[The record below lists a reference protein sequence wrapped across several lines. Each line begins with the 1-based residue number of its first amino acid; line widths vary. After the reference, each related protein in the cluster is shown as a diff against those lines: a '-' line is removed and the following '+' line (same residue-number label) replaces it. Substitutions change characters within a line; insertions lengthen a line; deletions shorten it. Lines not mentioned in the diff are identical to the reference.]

1 MTLSGSGF
9 LRCDRKFNAPAT
21 FLEQAKQ
28 LAVKPEPLIQIED
41 VNVTLNGHRVL
52 SRISWRLLPDE
63 HWVFVG
69 PNGSGKTTLLKLIRG
84 ELWPDP
90 AGHGSRIY
98 ALDGEAH
105 PSPIGVREKIALVS
119 PELQERYLQQD
130 WSLSGQ
136 EMILTGFLN
145 TDLLYQ
151 KPTSSQRDQVDKI
164 IREFG
169 LERLARKQIQQI
181 SAGELRK
188 LSIARALVNAP
199 RVLILDE
206 FCDGLD
212 TRSRLKLLETVEQVA
227 GTGTQI
233 LYTTHRPEEIL
244 PAISHAAVM
253 GKGRIVRQ
261 GPKDEIVRAN
271 GSAFNSPAGRL
282 RLQKNRH
289 FTSAARE
296 SGRLAD
302 VVASQASRAV
312 HSNGRDRE
320 GRGERFFFRIRN
332 ADVFL
337 NRNRILT
344 KISWEMKPGENWAI
358 LGPNGAG
365 KSTLLKLIYGEL
377 PVAVG
382 GRVHRF
388 NDEARKNIRKVK
400 RRIGYLSS
408 ELQANYREN
417 LTGAEVMASGF
428 FSSIGLIDRVSRRQ
442 KLKIRELTRYF
453 HLDELAAKSILRMSY
468 GEFRKILLARALVH
482 DPSVVILDEPF
493 NGLDPA
499 TKAAFGRTI
508 ERLIERGSNLVVVTH
523 HLDDLP
529 NGITHAMVLED
540 GHIVFQ
546 GRVSELPGQSATAGK
561 AEA

>member
-1 MTLSGSGF
+1 
-9 LRCDRKFNAPAT
+9 
-21 FLEQAKQ
+21 LEQAKQ
-28 LAVKPEPLIQIED
+28 PSVKHEPLIQIKD
-41 VNVTLNGHRVL
+41 VNVTLDGHRVL

-69 PNGSGKTTLLKLIRG
+69 PNGSGKSTLLKLIRG

-90 AGHGSRIY
+90 ACHGSRTY

-151 KPTSSQRDQVDKI
+151 KPTSSQRERVDRI

-169 LERLARKQIQQI
+169 LERLARKQIQQM

-188 LSIARALVNAP
+188 LLIARALVNAP
-199 RVLILDE
+199 RVFILDE

-244 PAISHAAVM
+244 PAISHAAVL
-253 GKGRIVRQ
+253 GKGRIVQQ
-261 GPKDEIVRAN
+261 GLKDETVRVN
-271 GSAFNSPAGRL
+271 GSCFNSPSRRL
-282 RLQKNRH
+282 RLQNNRH
-289 FTSAARE
+289 FTSVARE
-296 SGRLAD
+296 PARLVD
-302 VVASQASRAV
+302 VVASRASRAV
-312 HSNGRDRE
+312 PSNGRD
-320 GRGERFFFRIRN
+320 GKKRGERFFFRIRN

-337 NRNRILT
+337 NRNRVLT

-358 LGPNGAG
+358 LGSNGAG

-388 NDEARKNIRKVK
+388 NDQARKNIRKVK
-400 RRIGYLSS
+400 RQIGYLSS

-417 LTGAEVMASGF
+417 LTGAEVIASGF

-499 TKAAFGRTI
+499 TKVAFGRTI

-546 GRVSELPGQSATAGK
+546 GRVSELPGQSATSSKAGGLK
-561 AEA
+561 

>member
-1 MTLSGSGF
+1 MTT
-9 LRCDRKFNAPAT
+9 DQP
-21 FLEQAKQ
+21 
-28 LAVKPEPLIQIED
+28 AVKREALIQIQD
-41 VNVTLNGHRVL
+41 VNVTLNGRKVL
-52 SRISWRLLPDE
+52 SRICWRLLPGE

-69 PNGSGKTTLLKLIRG
+69 PNGSGKSTLLKLIRG

-90 AGHGSRIY
+90 AGHGSRAY
-98 ALDGEAH
+98 ALDGVAH

-119 PELQERYLQQD
+119 PELQERYLRQD
-130 WSLSGQ
+130 WNLNGQ

-151 KPTSSQRDQVDKI
+151 KPTSFQRERVDKI

-169 LERLARKQIQQI
+169 LETLSRKQIQRM

-188 LSIARALVNAP
+188 LLVARALVNAP

-212 TRSRLKLLETVEQVA
+212 TRSRLKLLETLERVA
-227 GTGTQI
+227 GAGTQI

-244 PAISHAAVM
+244 PAISHAVVL

-261 GPKDEIVRAN
+261 GPRDEIVRTN
-271 GSAFNSPAGRL
+271 GSAFNSRSGRL
-282 RLQKNRH
+282 RLQNNRQP
-289 FTSAARE
+289 TSFARE
-296 SGRLAD
+296 LGHSAVP
-302 VVASQASRAV
+302 VVSSASRAV
-312 HSNGRDRE
+312 RSDRRARE
-320 GRGERFFFRIRN
+320 QAHERFFFRIRN

-337 NRNRILT
+337 NRNRVLR

-358 LGPNGAG
+358 LGSNGAG

-377 PVAVG
+377 PAAAG
-382 GRVHRF
+382 GQVQRF
-388 NDEARKNIRKVK
+388 NDAIHKNLPKVK
-400 RRIGYLSS
+400 RRIGYVSS
-408 ELQANYREN
+408 DLQANYRED
-417 LTGAEVMASGF
+417 LTGAEVIASGF

-442 KLKIRELTRYF
+442 RHKIHELTRCF
-453 HLDELAAKSILRMSY
+453 HLEQLAAKSILRMSY

-482 DPSVVILDEPF
+482 DPSVVLLDEPF
-493 NGLDPA
+493 DGLDPA
-499 TKAAFGRTI
+499 TKADFGRTL

-529 NGITHAMVLED
+529 DGMTHAIVLDD
-540 GHIVFQ
+540 GYMVFQ
-546 GRVSELPGQSATAGK
+546 GPMSELPRP
-561 AEA
+561 